1 MELIHPELISTLFTK
16 PDSCARMEV
25 LAALVMD
32 LFVEVEALR
41 EAVMRLESVSP
52 DGRAG
57 SHLEHVHPALVL
69 ASIRTVYQKAYLE
82 TAFETHNNGGPS
94 GGLDKLLARFYPP
107 AADETGRAWR
117 ECLLLARLGFSPS
130 EIAEYKR
137 AAEEAEMFT

>member
-1 MELIHPELISTLFTK
+1 MELKHPDIVFTLFAK
-16 PDSCARMEV
+16 PDLHARIEM
-25 LAALVMD
+25 LVTLLMD

-41 EAVMRLESVSP
+41 ASVIRLDGVIPVARPAAELDFDTSAPAVSP
-52 DGRAG
+52 AK
-57 SHLEHVHPALVL
+57 S
-69 ASIRTVYQKAYLE
+69 VYQKAYLE
-82 TAFETHNNGGPS
+82 TVYETHNNSDSS

-130 EIAEYKR
+130 EIAAYKR